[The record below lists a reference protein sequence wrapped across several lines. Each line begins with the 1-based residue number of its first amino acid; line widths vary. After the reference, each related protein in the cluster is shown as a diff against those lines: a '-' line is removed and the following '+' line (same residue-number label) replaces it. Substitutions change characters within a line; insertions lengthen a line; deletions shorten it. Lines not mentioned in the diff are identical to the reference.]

1 MSWIIQYLLRN
12 KESIKSAKLSEDIG
26 VDSYDDL
33 LVVESK
39 IKELY
44 EEGFLSD
51 LDIYIIDLIADGRP
65 IRELESPLG
74 KNRLTISKTFVQI
87 CKRISYFLGG
97 YFTDDGF
104 LSNMKEQYKLSDIDI
119 DKLKLFMAGKFK
131 HKLMKRIK
139 QTNDNKEIYASL

>member
-104 LSNMKEQYKLSDIDI
+104 LSNMKEQYKLNDTDI

-131 HKLMKRIK
+131 HKLMKRIT